1 VKPRTALIICAA
13 CALLFGA
20 MLITTPDAVLRG
32 LGLDAHGDGIIVAR
46 HMAIVVWGFA
56 VLNWLGR
63 DAEGNTLRAILIANL
78 FVQVGGFALR
88 TAEIMTRQLPGAA
101 WPSVVAQALLSVVF
115 GLALLSTIARN
126 RRRGDNVLR
135 AD

>member
-1 VKPRTALIICAA
+1 MKPKTALVICAA

-20 MLITTPDAVLRG
+20 MLITTPDAILRG
-32 LGLDAHGDGIIVAR
+32 LGLDAHGDGILVAR
-46 HMAIVVWGFA
+46 HMAIVVLGFA

-88 TAEIMTRQLPGAA
+88 TAEIVTRQLPGAA
-101 WPSVVAQALLSVVF
+101 WPSVVAQALLSAVF
-115 GLALLSTIARN
+115 GLALLSTVARN

-135 AD
+135 AG